1 MTHLAHFDA
10 EGRVRGFYIPE
21 NHGDAIPENA
31 VEITEESHAAALVDT
46 GRQLLR
52 RETVTYLADLDAEG
66 RVRGFYTPEI
76 HGDAIPEGAVAIS
89 AEIHAAWLANTQRQ
103 RWNGEALEPC
113 DPPPQPPPPPVT
125 DVSFWQFM
133 MAAWKL
139 DFITHAE
146 ALAAVR
152 SRIMPP
158 AFVTAISGL
167 PEAARLEAELKFAG
181 ITRMLRSD
189 PMFALVVAANI
200 ATDEQ
205 IDGVFSVAA
214 SIA

>member
-1 MTHLAHFDA
+1 MYFAHINTN
-10 EGRVRGFYIPE
+10 GRVLGFYRT
-21 NHGDAIPENA
+21 D
-31 VEITEESHAAALVDT
+31 
-46 GRQLLR
+46 
-52 RETVTYLADLDAEG
+52 
-66 RVRGFYTPEI
+66 I
-76 HGDAIPEGAVAIS
+76 HGDAIPEGAVEIS
-89 AEIHAAWLANTQRQ
+89 AEIHAAWLVDTARQ

-113 DPPPQPPPPPVT
+113 DPPPPPPPPPVT

-152 SRIMPP
+152 SRTMPP
-158 AFVTAISGL
+158 AFVTALAGL

-189 PMFALVVAANI
+189 PLFARVVAANI

-205 IDGVFSVAA
+205 IDGVFAVAA
-214 SIA
+214 TIT

>member
-1 MTHLAHFDA
+1 MQIWHFHPDT
-10 EGRVRGFYIPE
+10 
-21 NHGDAIPENA
+21 A
-31 VEITEESHAAALVDT
+31 VLIGAGSADPNPMES
-46 GRQLLR
+46 GEWLLP
-52 RETVTYLADLDAEG
+52 A
-66 RVRGFYTPEI
+66 FSTP
-76 HGDAIPEGAVAIS
+76 V
-89 AEIHAAWLANTQRQ
+89 
-103 RWNGEALEPC
+103 
-113 DPPPQPPPPPVT
+113 PPPEAGEGEMVVWVGGAWQISPIPAPPPAPPSPPPPPVT

-152 SRIMPP
+152 SRTMPP
-158 AFVTAISGL
+158 AFVTALAGL

-189 PMFALVVAANI
+189 PLFARVVAANI

-205 IDGVFSVAA
+205 IDGVFAVAA
-214 SIA
+214 TIT

>member
-1 MTHLAHFDA
+1 MSNTSGNEPDVMTPSVDEMTYFATIDA
-10 EGRVRGFYIPE
+10 EGR
-21 NHGDAIPENA
+21 A
-31 VEITEESHAAALVDT
+31 T
-46 GRQLLR
+46 
-52 RETVTYLADLDAEG
+52 
-66 RVRGFYTPEI
+66 GFYTPEI
-76 HGDAIPEGAVAIS
+76 HGDAIPAGAIEIS
-89 AEIHAAWLANTQRQ
+89 ADIHAAWLADTARQ

-113 DPPPQPPPPPVT
+113 DPPPAPPPPPVT

-139 DFITHAE
+139 NFIAHAE

-152 SRIMPP
+152 QRIMPP
-158 AFVTAISGL
+158 AFALAIADL
-167 PEAARLEAELKFAG
+167 PAEAQMDAELKFAG

-205 IDGVFSVAA
+205 IDGVFAVAA
-214 SIA
+214 AIA